1 MPDSGLI
8 IISVIILA
16 GLLWL
21 AIWVLRKIARGEL
34 DVSVNTA
41 LVALLVVVL
50 LVPLG
55 LNFSAHLIFGKM
67 NHSSAD
73 ETTEHSEHPEHP
85 EHPKQSEH
93 SAFETEHH

>member
-1 MPDSGLI
+1 MVDSGLI
-8 IISVIILA
+8 IFSVIVLT
-16 GLLWL
+16 GLLCL
-21 AIWVLRKIARGEL
+21 AIWVLRKIARGEI

-41 LVALLVVVL
+41 LVALLVVAL

-67 NHSSAD
+67 NHSSID
-73 ETTEHSEHPEHP
+73 ETAEHPEHP
-85 EHPKQSEH
+85 EHPEQSEH

>member
-1 MPDSGLI
+1 MADSGLI
-8 IISVIILA
+8 ITSVIILT
-16 GLLWL
+16 GLLCL
-21 AIWVLRKIARGEL
+21 AIWVLRKIARGEI

-41 LVALLVVVL
+41 LAALLVVAL

-67 NHSSAD
+67 NHSSIDA
-73 ETTEHSEHPEHP
+73 TAEHPEHP
-85 EHPKQSEH
+85 EHPEQSEH

>member
-1 MPDSGLI
+1 MADSGLI
-8 IISVIILA
+8 IFSVVVLT
-16 GLLWL
+16 GLLCL
-21 AIWVLRKIARGEL
+21 AIWVLRKIARGEI

-41 LVALLVVVL
+41 LVALLVVAL

-67 NHSSAD
+67 NHSSIN
-73 ETTEHSEHPEHP
+73 ETAEHPEHP
-85 EHPKQSEH
+85 EQSEH

>member
-1 MPDSGLI
+1 MADSGLI
-8 IISVIILA
+8 IISVVILA

-21 AIWVLRKIARGEL
+21 AIWVLRKIARGEI

-67 NHSSAD
+67 NHSSTD
-73 ETTEHSEHPEHP
+73 ETTEHSEHSEHP
-85 EHPKQSEH
+85 EQLEH

>member
-8 IISVIILA
+8 IISVVILA

-67 NHSSAD
+67 NHSSTD
-73 ETTEHSEHPEHP
+73 ENTEHSEHP

>member
-1 MPDSGLI
+1 MADSGLI
-8 IISVIILA
+8 TFSVIILT
-16 GLLWL
+16 GLLCL
-21 AIWVLRKIARGEL
+21 AIWVLRKIARGEI

-41 LVALLVVVL
+41 LVALLVVAL

-67 NHSSAD
+67 NHSSTD
-73 ETTEHSEHPEHP
+73 ETAEHPEHP
-85 EHPKQSEH
+85 EQSEH

>member
-1 MPDSGLI
+1 MADSGLI
-8 IISVIILA
+8 IFSVVVLT
-16 GLLWL
+16 GLLCL
-21 AIWVLRKIARGEL
+21 AIWVLRKIARGEI

-41 LVALLVVVL
+41 LVALLVVAL

-67 NHSSAD
+67 NHSSID
-73 ETTEHSEHPEHP
+73 ETAEHPEHP
-85 EHPKQSEH
+85 EHPEQSEH

>member
-1 MPDSGLI
+1 MPDRGLI
-8 IISVIILA
+8 IISVVILA

-67 NHSSAD
+67 NHSSTD
-73 ETTEHSEHPEHP
+73 ETTEHPEHP
-85 EHPKQSEH
+85 EHPEQSEH

>member
-1 MPDSGLI
+1 MANSGLI
-8 IISVIILA
+8 IFSVVVLT
-16 GLLWL
+16 GLLCL
-21 AIWVLRKIARGEL
+21 AIWVLRKIARGEI

-41 LVALLVVVL
+41 LVALLVVAL

-67 NHSSAD
+67 NHSSID
-73 ETTEHSEHPEHP
+73 ETAEHPEHP
-85 EHPKQSEH
+85 EHPEQSEH

>member
-1 MPDSGLI
+1 MADSGLI
-8 IISVIILA
+8 IISVIVLM

-21 AIWVLRKIARGEL
+21 AVWVLRKIARREIE
-34 DVSVNTA
+34 VSVNTA
-41 LVALLVVVL
+41 LLALLVVIL

-67 NHSSAD
+67 NHSGTD

-85 EHPKQSEH
+85 EQSEH

>member
-1 MPDSGLI
+1 MADSGLI
-8 IISVIILA
+8 IISVVILA

-21 AIWVLRKIARGEL
+21 AIWVLRKIARGEI

-41 LVALLVVVL
+41 LVALLAVVL

-67 NHSSAD
+67 NHSSTD
-73 ETTEHSEHPEHP
+73 ETTEHPEHP
-85 EHPKQSEH
+85 EQSEH